1 MVFRLN
7 TSAQKMLS
15 VYSKLVLQG
24 NNASS
29 LLVPRVLGHVAVS
42 STRAFASRDLGPHA
56 PSDGVARSQY
66 RKATDYKKIFF
77 RGRQAKAMLER
88 QPEVNVDPRGPRK
101 QPYTEKALNYDAS
114 WKGDGVTPPPG
125 WVETRSER
133 DLHLAWLANKNMG
146 VDVYPRTLDPYA
158 SRDWR
163 KSSGTAF
170 WHNQQGGELPHPE
183 TDYGLAIDQDLP
195 EPPSKGILGE
205 HEFVYDA
212 GETATRSEIGNA
224 VDKEDLRRLIRRKN
238 QWIHDQET
246 FQLFYDVEHGEED
259 VFEAIQTSRTLTG
272 TQKRDLEREAESI
285 LFEQEALIE
294 KAQKEGLP
302 EPKFPPIRM
311 QDLGTGGQGS
321 LEYDQ
326 QGVYILPEEGFDA
339 WDRQL
344 EMQALFG
351 TNAAG
356 MQLPGV
362 DQLDLLQETPI
373 TPDDHIPEISFKF
386 ELEYD
391 SDLWNFE
398 PDRPEIRPKTVLC
411 IKVDTLELPEKTLA
425 LFTEVVG
432 LRYNPNTQILKMPT
446 RKYDTSIKNTIYLF
460 KQLHQLLEECCNEYP
475 EENEGTM
482 QRLFPNG
489 PTVSQNGPILAEETV
504 KSMTDEF
511 LGADAEN
518 SQWNAPVEEA
528 VPEKHSPIFER
539 LLSEHAPQLLANEMT
554 RDPSLKNVLKH
565 PEKFSD
571 EAIGQGEEDSDYEY
585 YYSEDEA

>member
-1 MVFRLN
+1 
-7 TSAQKMLS
+7 
-15 VYSKLVLQG
+15 
-24 NNASS
+24 
-29 LLVPRVLGHVAVS
+29 
-42 STRAFASRDLGPHA
+42 
-56 PSDGVARSQY
+56 
-66 RKATDYKKIFF
+66 
-77 RGRQAKAMLER
+77 
-88 QPEVNVDPRGPRK
+88 
-101 QPYTEKALNYDAS
+101 
-114 WKGDGVTPPPG
+114 
-125 WVETRSER
+125 
-133 DLHLAWLANKNMG
+133 
-146 VDVYPRTLDPYA
+146 
-158 SRDWR
+158 
-163 KSSGTAF
+163 
-170 WHNQQGGELPHPE
+170 
-183 TDYGLAIDQDLP
+183 
-195 EPPSKGILGE
+195 
-205 HEFVYDA
+205 
-212 GETATRSEIGNA
+212 
-224 VDKEDLRRLIRRKN
+224 
-238 QWIHDQET
+238 
-246 FQLFYDVEHGEED
+246 
-259 VFEAIQTSRTLTG
+259 
-272 TQKRDLEREAESI
+272 
-285 LFEQEALIE
+285 
-294 KAQKEGLP
+294 
-302 EPKFPPIRM
+302 M

-373 TPDDHIPEISFKF
+373 TPDDHIPEISFKYVRFHCMCTHTHTHTHTPYLHPFLPCSIYYRSDPFLSLSLPLSLSLSPSLSLLRF